1 VTERVLVTGAA
12 GFIGSHTCG
21 HLLERGLQVI
31 GVDNF
36 DPHYD
41 RTVKERWLALLRGRQ
56 GFRFV
61 ELDVRAREPL
71 EGLLPDVDAVVHLAA
86 RPGVRSSF
94 EAAGAHLAIN
104 VGGTSALLR
113 ACARAEVERV
123 VVASSSSVYGEGV
136 PAPFSESATDLS
148 PISPYAL
155 SKLAAE
161 RLWQV
166 GAEKHGL
173 RVAALRFFSVY
184 GPRQRPDQAIMRF
197 THQLAGGGLIR
208 QFGNARSTRDY
219 THVDDAV
226 RGVVAALEWTS
237 AARPVCEIFNIG
249 SGRPVELR
257 EVIRLVGQALGVKPR
272 VRKVSRRKGDARVTH
287 ADISKARET
296 LHFEPRVDIEDGVAQ
311 FVTWYEETYG
321 RQSRATA

>member
-1 VTERVLVTGAA
+1 VTQRILVTGAA
-12 GFIGSHTCG
+12 GFIGSHTCE
-21 HLLERGLQVI
+21 HLLEQGLQVI

-41 RTVKERWLALLRGRQ
+41 RSVKERWLGHLSGRS

-61 ELDVRAREPL
+61 ELDVRAREEL
-71 EGLLPDVDAVVHLAA
+71 EGLLADVDAVVHLAA

-94 EAAGAHLAIN
+94 EEAGAHVSIN
-104 VGGTSALLR
+104 IGGTGALLQ
-113 ACARAEVERV
+113 ACAGAEVDRV

-136 PAPFSESATDLS
+136 TAPFPEHAADLS
-148 PISPYAL
+148 PLSPYAL

-161 RLWQV
+161 RVWRA

-197 THQLAGGGLIR
+197 THRLAGGELIR

-219 THVDDAV
+219 THVHDAV
-226 RGVVAALEWTS
+226 RGVLAALEWTS
-237 AARPVCEIFNIG
+237 GARSGCEIFNIG
-249 SGRPVELR
+249 SGRPVELG

-272 VRKVSRRKGDARVTH
+272 VRKVSRRRGDARFTH
-287 ADISKARET
+287 ADLSKARAT
-296 LHFEPRVDIEDGVAQ
+296 LDLEPRVGIEDGIAQ